1 MPKLSEKH
9 ELTILTRLAVTD
21 EQREEQNLVKW
32 LQDHKDLI
40 NINQIEKKAG
50 CFRAI
55 SLVLANQPNRRL
67 ISHLDKIIP
76 IVSKL
81 GYKPLTPRKNGSHN
95 KV

>member
-9 ELTILTRLAVTD
+9 DLEILTRLAVTD

-40 NINQIEKKAG
+40 NVNQIEKKAG

-67 ISHLDKIIP
+67 ISHMERIIP
-76 IVSKL
+76 IVIQL

-95 KV
+95 KI

>member
-9 ELTILTRLAVTD
+9 DLEILTRLAVTD
-21 EQREEQNLVKW
+21 EQREEQNMVKW

-67 ISHLDKIIP
+67 IGHLDKIIP

-81 GYKPLTPRKNGSHN
+81 GYKPLTPRKNGTHD

>member
-1 MPKLSEKH
+1 MPKLSERK
-9 ELTILTRLAVTD
+9 ELEILTRLAVTD

-40 NINQIEKKAG
+40 NVNQIEKKAG

-76 IVSKL
+76 IVIKL
-81 GYKPLTPRKNGSHN
+81 GYKPLTPRKNGSHD

>member
-9 ELTILTRLAVTD
+9 DLEILTRLAVTD

-67 ISHLDKIIP
+67 IGHLDKIIP
-76 IVSKL
+76 IVIQL
-81 GYKPLTPRKNGSHN
+81 GYKPVKHPKNGTHN

>member
-9 ELTILTRLAVTD
+9 DLEILTRLAVTD
-21 EQREEQNLVKW
+21 EQREEQNMVKW

-40 NINQIEKKAG
+40 NVNQIEKKAG

-81 GYKPLTPRKNGSHN
+81 GYNPVKHPKNGTHN
-95 KV
+95 EV

>member
-9 ELTILTRLAVTD
+9 DLEILTRLAVTD

-40 NINQIEKKAG
+40 NVNQIEKKAG

-67 ISHLDKIIP
+67 ISHMERIIP
-76 IVSKL
+76 IVIQL